1 MSTTR
6 QLQTDL
12 VVVGGGMVGLA
23 AACLLARSDF
33 SVALVEAAPPE
44 PPARDGDAP
53 ADYALRVSALSP
65 GSAAILDQCGAWAEI
80 EAGRSCP
87 YQRMTVE
94 DREAATAIE
103 FEAPAFGF
111 ERLGTIVE
119 NDLVRNALWRAA
131 QSEHRIQRFCPARV
145 AGVEQDRAAARVRLE
160 DGRELR
166 AGLLLACDGGR
177 SPVRSA
183 VGVGSESWDYN
194 QRGLVCTVR
203 KALPNPGTAWQRF
216 LPGGPLAFLPLEDG
230 RSSIVW
236 SLPAEQAERL
246 LKAPEDEFIAAL
258 DGASE
263 GWLGAVE
270 AVGPRAAFPLAMRI
284 SDRFRAGRTVLL
296 GDAAHVVHPLAG
308 QGVNLG
314 FADVAALV
322 EVLTAQ
328 RARGLGLAE
337 GRALQRYERWR
348 RSETSIMAAGIHAL
362 QGLFRPEALAPLR
375 RLGMRGVADSW
386 MLREAF
392 VKRAAGVGPNAPRLA
407 RGDSL
412 RALAGAP

>member
-1 MSTTR
+1 MSAAAR
-6 QLQTDL
+6 PQKSDL

-23 AACLLARSDF
+23 AACLLARSGF

-44 PPARDGDAP
+44 PVERDP
-53 ADYALRVSALSP
+53 QADYALRVSALSP
-65 GSAAILDQCGAWAEI
+65 GSAAILDQCGAWADI

-94 DREAATAIE
+94 DRDADAAVE
-103 FEAPAFGF
+103 FEAPAFGL

-119 NDLVRNALWRAA
+119 NDLVRDALWRSAM
-131 QSEHRIQRFCPARV
+131 SEQRIQRFCPARV
-145 AGVEQDRAAARVRLE
+145 EHVEQDREAARVRLE
-160 DGRELR
+160 DGRELQ
-166 AGLLLACDGGR
+166 AELLLACDGGR
-177 SPVRSA
+177 SPLRAA
-183 VGVGSESWDYN
+183 VGARSQTWEYN
-194 QRGLVCTVR
+194 QCGLVCTVR
-203 KALPNPGTAWQRF
+203 KSLPNPGTAWQRF

-236 SLPAEQAERL
+236 TLPTEDAQRL
-246 LKAPEDEFIAAL
+246 LEVSDETFTAAL
-258 DGASE
+258 RDASE

-270 AVGPRAAFPLAMRI
+270 AVGPRAAFPLSMRI

-322 EVLTAQ
+322 EVLAAQ
-328 RARGLGLAE
+328 RSRGRALADV
-337 GRALQRYERWR
+337 RALQRFERWR
-348 RSETSIMAAGIHAL
+348 RSETGLMAAGIHVL
-362 QGLFRPEALAPLR
+362 QGLFRPDALAPLR
-375 RLGMRGVADSW
+375 RLGMRQVADSW

-392 VKRAAGVGPNAPRLA
+392 LQRAAGTGPNAPRLA
-407 RGDSL
+407 RGESL
-412 RALAGAP
+412 RALSG